1 MEKRVTMCH
10 ASQATPDKTSAFATL
25 KRMNRDQ
32 RAQIRE
38 LEAELSLKNGV
49 IAELEKVIGSL
60 SENLKGDGK

>member
-1 MEKRVTMCH
+1 MEKRVTTCH
-10 ASQATPDKTSAFATL
+10 ASQVDGGKTNAFATL

-38 LEAELSLKNGV
+38 LETELALKNGV

>member
-1 MEKRVTMCH
+1 MTDRTN
-10 ASQATPDKTSAFATL
+10 AFATL

-32 RAQIRE
+32 RVRIRE
-38 LEAELSLKNGV
+38 LEAELTLKNGV

>member
-1 MEKRVTMCH
+1 MT
-10 ASQATPDKTSAFATL
+10 DKPSAFATL

-38 LEAELSLKNGV
+38 LETELALKNGV